1 MDTAEIGIRKFNGSV
16 KNNSFSS
23 GKIRFFLP
31 SLGLVLEKM
40 DMELN
45 RKKCTYNVTALYVK
59 IIETFDSG
67 SLI

>member
-1 MDTAEIGIRKFNGSV
+1 MVRKD
-16 KNNSFSS
+16 
-23 GKIRFFLP
+23 KIFLP

-45 RKKCTYNVTALYVK
+45 RNECTYNVTALYVK

>member
-1 MDTAEIGIRKFNGSV
+1 MVRKD
-16 KNNSFSS
+16 
-23 GKIRFFLP
+23 KIFRP
-31 SLGLVLEKM
+31 SLGLVLEEM

-45 RKKCTYNVTALYVK
+45 SNKYTYNVTALYVK